1 MIIVIIVMIAMIKIK
16 YQCINDNVFNKI
28 FKN

>member
-1 MIIVIIVMIAMIKIK
+1 MMMIIVIIAMIKIK
-16 YQCINDNVFNKI
+16 YQCINDNGFNKI